1 MNITLPDGSIRK
13 LKEGST
19 GLDLA
24 MDIGPGLAKA
34 AIAVTVDGDQKDLC
48 DPIEGDAEVSIITVD
63 SSEGLEI
70 MRHTLTAQ
78 VLAKAVKNL
87 YPDTK
92 LAIGPTI
99 INGFY
104 YDFEFAKPISP
115 DDLQKIEKEMRK
127 IIDIKSS
134 IRKTLHSKED
144 AIKVFKDKGELYKES
159 IIQESDQ
166 EDNFQLYYQD
176 DNEFV
181 DLCRG
186 PHLPNLKHIGSFKLT
201 KLAGAY
207 WKGDS
212 NNKMLTRIYG
222 TAWKN
227 DKDLNAY
234 LHSIEEAE
242 KRDHRKLGKEMNLFH
257 FQEEAPGMVFWHPNG
272 WTIYRL
278 LQEFIRNKLQK
289 YDYKEINTPQVVDRK
304 LWEASG
310 HWDKYRE
317 NMFITEIDE
326 EHANEKRTNALKPM
340 NCPCHVQVY
349 NQGLKSYRD
358 LPLRYAEFGSCH
370 RYEASGTMHGLM
382 RVRGFTQDDGH
393 IFCTEEQ
400 IESETKL
407 FIQLLSDIYKDLG
420 FKNFDIKLSTRT
432 EIRVGS
438 DEVWDKAEN
447 ALESAIKKLDLPY
460 EVEEGDG
467 AFYGPKLDFV
477 LTDAIGREWQCGT
490 FQADFNLPDRL
501 EAEFIGEDGQKHTP
515 VMIHRAVLGSFERF
529 IGVLIENY
537 SGKLPFWLA
546 PVQVAVATIVSD
558 VDDYAA
564 EVINLL
570 ENAGIR
576 SHSDF
581 RNEKIS
587 YKVRE
592 HSSAKV
598 PVIMALGKREKES
611 SSVSIRRIGS
621 DKTESMGLN
630 EALKILS
637 DENSN
642 SR

>member
-34 AIAVTVDGDQKDLC
+34 AIAVTVNGDQKDLC

-78 VLAKAVKNL
+78 VLARAVKNL

-420 FKNFDIKLSTRT
+420 FEKFDIKLSTRP